1 MAKKERGERGE
12 SGSLCL
18 HDRSLAVVG
27 SREGIYAPICSN
39 ERSFMADDGKKNSI
53 FCHFV
58 KIFPWKAVISTK
70 YVTEMDLV
78 DVWE

>member
-1 MAKKERGERGE
+1 
-12 SGSLCL
+12 
-18 HDRSLAVVG
+18 
-27 SREGIYAPICSN
+27 
-39 ERSFMADDGKKNSI
+39 MADDGMKNSI